1 MTSEVSSAISGGC
14 LCGAVRYASS
24 AAPLIEGNCHCRDCQ
39 KASGSAYAPTL
50 FFPLEAVTI
59 TGDAKFFES
68 IGGSGQPIRRGFC
81 PKCGSQLFGL
91 PSMSED
97 IIGVRAGSL
106 DDTSAYHPQAEI
118 FTSHAAHWDSMSE
131 ATAKF
136 ETYPPMS

>member
-1 MTSEVSSAISGGC
+1 MTSEAIPAFSGGG
-14 LCGAVRYASS
+14 LCGAVRYVSS

-81 PKCGSQLFGL
+81 PGCGSQLFGL
-91 PSMSED
+91 PSLRDDM
-97 IIGVRAGSL
+97 IGIRAGSL
-106 DDTSAYHPQAEI
+106 DDTAAFRPQAEI
-118 FTSHAAHWDSMSE
+118 FTSHAAPWDSMSD

-136 ETYPPMS
+136 ETLPPMP